1 MNRRHHWTSGVACQN
16 LGGGEC
22 LISGEQ
28 QYFVWDAVP
37 QSKKWLHILKIWG
50 DGSLTTPMH
59 WTRISKKERNTQHVS
74 QIRRHLQPGFHELV
88 SDGIGRRHD
97 QTFRPFEAFH
107 QRGSNL
113 GSLEPPAGG
122 GRTCNVFS
130 RHKRVQQTQTCSAD
144 TNVFSRRT
152 FVSAFDTSCVGAI
165 NFWWCEGDFSRI
177 TPNVPDALLCSK
189 LFPCKFS
196 VAVVCLILSTFTNC
210 KIGRHLFFFGEN
222 FDSLFLK
229 KKILFFFLKSD
240 FYSFIQSES
249 LITQEETKVSKLLC
263 SNFQGFCPNF
273 QEIKTF
279 GGVLASPAP
288 VPVLW
293 QVCQRHVSFLE

>member
-1 MNRRHHWTSGVACQN
+1 M
-16 LGGGEC
+16 
-22 LISGEQ
+22 
-28 QYFVWDAVP
+28 
-37 QSKKWLHILKIWG
+37 KIWG

-196 VAVVCLILSTFTNC
+196 VAVVCLILSTFTNS

-229 KKILFFFLKSD
+229 KKNSVLFFKVRLLFL
-240 FYSFIQSES
+240 YSVGIIDHSRGNKGVETSVLEFSGILPEFSRNQNFWGCACIPSSCTSALTS
-249 LITQEETKVSKLLC
+249 LSTPCLVLRI
-263 SNFQGFCPNF
+263 
-273 QEIKTF
+273 
-279 GGVLASPAP
+279 GVPI
-288 VPVLW
+288 
-293 QVCQRHVSFLE
+293 